1 MHSADAEA
9 HPEPNYM
16 AVFWALLT
24 LTLVE
29 VGVFY
34 MHIGRV
40 FFITALILLA
50 LIKAFLVA
58 WFFMHLRSERWTLI
72 FMTVIPFILALD
84 LLLGLLPDI
93 SHLLPY

>member
-1 MHSADAEA
+1 MSSDVQSHS
-9 HPEPNYM
+9 EPNYI
-16 AVFWALLT
+16 AVFWSLLALT
-24 LTLVE
+24 LIE

-40 FFITALILLA
+40 YFVTALVLLA

-72 FMTVIPFILALD
+72 FMTVIPLVLAVD
-84 LLLGLLPDI
+84 LLLGLMPDI
-93 SHLLPY
+93 GHFPF